1 MSNPKYVVGVDG
13 GGTKTLGLLLRS
25 DEAQLARTAAP
36 STNIHAVAHD
46 EVRATLQGMIAG
58 MCKEAGIGVH
68 DLHAVCLGMAG
79 CDSPADRATLESFL
93 KPILAPSTSI
103 LMVNDAI
110 VAARAVLGRMHGLL
124 LIAGT
129 GSICFGWNDRTG
141 QSARC
146 GGWGHLLADEGSGY
160 RIGMSALIGILRAVD
175 GRGEAT
181 SLQEA
186 IMGSLGLK
194 EPREILQVAYGPNG
208 TKANIAALARFVMD
222 ADAAGDKVAGAILD
236 READALVELLGPV
249 HGKLFTAADG
259 RVPLGLWGGNLIH
272 VARYRDRFLSRLA
285 ATGLPLEPIIKPEA
299 DAVLGAAR
307 HALLEGA
314 A

>member
-1 MSNPKYVVGVDG
+1 MAQHKYVIGVDG
-13 GGTKTLGLLLRS
+13 GGTKTLGLLLRE
-25 DEAQLARTAAP
+25 DEAQLARSSDA

-46 EVRATLQGMIAG
+46 EVRARLQGMIRA
-58 MCKEAGIGVH
+58 MCAEAGIDVAA
-68 DLHAVCLGMAG
+68 LHAVCLGMAG

-93 KPILAPSTSI
+93 KPILSPTTSI

-129 GSICFGWNDRTG
+129 GSICFGWNDKTG
-141 QSARC
+141 ESARC

-160 RIGMSALIGILRAVD
+160 RIGLSAMIAYLRAVD

-181 SLQEA
+181 LLQKSIAEHL
-186 IMGSLGLK
+186 SLK
-194 EPREILQVAYGPNG
+194 EPREILQFAYGANG
-208 TKANIAALARFVMD
+208 TKANVAALARHVMD
-222 ADAAGDKVAGAILD
+222 ADAAGDAVAGAILD
-236 READALVELLGPV
+236 READALIELLGPV
-249 HGKLFTAADG
+249 HRKLFTAADG
-259 RVPLGLWGGNLIH
+259 RVRLGLWGGNLIH
-272 VARYRDRFLSRLA
+272 VARYRDRFLTRLER
-285 ATGLPLEPIIKPEA
+285 TGLPLEAIIKPEA
-299 DAVLGAAR
+299 DAVLGAAK